1 MNDNVKWVTDKK
13 VARTMEALKKNN
25 MDAYHVGDQEALHK
39 LLNELIQANETV
51 SFGGSMTLFETK
63 TLDWLRG
70 KEYTL
75 LDRYKEGLSPDD
87 IQKIYRDTFYADTY
101 VTSTNAVTEDGQLY
115 NVDGNGNRV
124 AAMIFGPKQVIVI
137 AGTNKIVKDHDEAIE
152 RNRRIAAPANT
163 KRLSRQTPCL
173 KLGYCT
179 DCNSPDR
186 ICNAFVTISKQGT
199 KDRIKVIF
207 VDGQYGY

>member
-25 MDAYHVGDQEALHK
+25 MDAYHVKDQEALHT
-39 LLNELIQANETV
+39 LLNELIQAKETV

-70 KEYTL
+70 KDYTL
-75 LDRYKEGLSPDD
+75 LDRYEEGLSPDD

-137 AGTNKIVKDHDEAIE
+137 AGTNKIVKNHDEAIE
-152 RNRRIAAPANT
+152 RNRSIAAPANT

-186 ICNAFVTISKQGT
+186 ICNAFVTISKQGN

-207 VDGQYGY
+207 VDRQYGY